1 MVCEVAPQVGKL
13 QQVSVA
19 CKSQVLGRQ
28 VLASS
33 VSKFSKSQVS
43 ASLGKSRQVSARFR
57 SPSFSKFRR
66 VVSASSARLKFRQV
80 SASLGKISMAKLQQV
95 SACSVSKFGKS
106 QRSESVHKMF
116 VSRGAW
122 RSDSILSQG
131 SQGLV
136 FESGKVRGSRLSPRG
151 GHGLDFLSQGSQGRA
166 RRSGTAHTWS

>member
-1 MVCEVAPQVGKL
+1 MRKF

-28 VLASS
+28 VSASS

-43 ASLGKSRQVSARFR
+43 ASLGKISIA
-57 SPSFSKFRR
+57 KFE
-66 VVSASSARLKFRQV
+66 
-80 SASLGKISMAKLQQV
+80 QV

-151 GHGLDFLSQGSQGRA
+151 GHGLDFLSQGVVMGSISSQGR
-166 RRSGTAHTWS
+166 SQAHV